1 MSRKLSILVST
12 AASFAIAMLLVSGDA
27 RADTKKKSTLSDEE
41 VCIPKAVEDKVTTCP
56 GGFKMGEFKG
66 SLKAKVGVTKKKKE
80 EKKKPKGPTGP
91 SLGRDYTQAITESAF
106 KRKREKKKIDI
117 LKKEIEL
124 IKRLAAQTSNDNPEK
139 GEILKRLAD
148 AYKEFH
154 DQLNFMARDL
164 DEKIFQAK
172 EAKKKKTAAKLKAQ
186 QKALDKKA
194 EEYREL
200 AIKAYVEIRN
210 NFPDYPDYDEILFAI
225 AYEIDQMASA
235 LDYKQ
240 KDKKASYR
248 ERARIFYQELIRN
261 YPRSRFIPHAW
272 MAFGEYYFHEARDVD
287 RAMRAYEK
295 VVEWGEANNPNYVVA
310 MYYQAWCLFNMQEFK
325 KTINQFNK
333 VIQYANDNPEHRE
346 AQTVAKRA
354 RMELVDSYSK
364 IGNPAQAWEFFQR
377 VGGNQA
383 HDMLIKLANLYYDE
397 GHWADAIIV
406 FHKLEA
412 LEIENYKDN
421 NGNELCEYQ
430 TMVTN
435 AVISSLGKDKQVQEL
450 KRQISLYKRFAG
462 EGNHDPVKVKKC
474 GADTISLSWDQ
485 ATHWHLEAVGSE
497 SSPGTKDPATMNL
510 CIELYDEVLKNFP
523 DLDTLAV
530 EGFDE
535 KTKPSR
541 YRVAYYKAELYWNM
555 ENWEK
560 AAAAFDAVV
569 DMDPAGEYTADS
581 AYAAVLCYNKL
592 YTKLRG
598 EKDKERKHKLHTGEK
613 KCDKACKKC
622 KKGCNKKKG
631 DEKKKCVEA
640 CVEGDKIA
648 LRPRDLTELEAGT
661 LKSYERY
668 VCYVKGSDDLVNIK
682 YRRARIFYEANM
694 FAEAAVLFKDIA
706 VNHSS
711 DEVAVYAANL
721 YLDCLNVLGSMV
733 EKPIPSC
740 YDNLAEIVDVFIDT
754 SKKPGKNLMKDEAFA
769 TQIKALKVGVLRKKA
784 ESLNKR
790 QRFREAAEIYLII
803 YREYKGVYDDRGM
816 CEVLF
821 NTAINMEAARLV
833 MSAIK
838 VREKMIELYPKCEH
852 SKKAAYYIGQNYH
865 ALQSFQLAADN
876 YRSFAKK
883 YSGEDEAPTALGNA
897 ITFYIGLGKIDEALS
912 TIKLFEK
919 NYAKRRTQETAT
931 IVFSSGYIYLNDKDY
946 DRVRKHFASYLKRYS
961 KAKQLDEQV
970 QANVFIG
977 DTYRLEPNKRKRDL
991 NKADKYYKK
1000 ALKIFDAD
1008 AMKKVEDNKRKAAML
1023 IAAAKARFYIAER
1036 KYHAFQRIK
1045 FPEFSVERKIPRN
1058 IEKWWEKE
1066 EPKEKREAAAK
1077 WRKDRKRLAR
1087 WGYYDESKSV
1097 KEQLKEV
1104 KKEERK
1110 EDGEIQFKYW
1120 LKEKF
1125 APWMEKKSAVLKEA
1139 TDMFAGVAELH
1150 VPEWEMAAAARAGD
1164 MQIEFMNALYDAPIP
1179 PSIKGDQELVDIYRG
1194 AMDEKA
1200 QPFRD
1205 GAVGGYAHCLN
1216 ISTKVRWFNENS
1228 LRCERELNK
1237 LEPRQYPISEE
1248 IRVMPKTELVFW
1260 TAPEPVLELETEAQK
1275 REKALAASADA
1286 IGGKAKGEEGGGE

>member
-1 MSRKLSILVST
+1 MSGHLRILTCV
-12 AASFAIAMLLVSGDA
+12 AALVAATVLLAGGNAAAES
-27 RADTKKKSTLSDEE
+27 KSKGTLADEE
-41 VCIPKAVEDKVTTCP
+41 VCIPKDVEDKVTTCP
-56 GGFKMGEFKG
+56 GGFKMGQFKG
-66 SLKAKVGVTKKKKE
+66 NLKAKVGVTNKKE
-80 EKKKPKGPTGP
+80 EPKKEPKGPSGP
-91 SLGRDYTQAITESAF
+91 SLGRDYTQKIIESAF
-106 KRKREKKKIDI
+106 KRHREKKKIDI
-117 LKKEIEL
+117 LKKEIDL
-124 IKRLAAQTSNDNPEK
+124 IKRLASQTSNDNPEK
-139 GEILKRLAD
+139 AEILKRLAD
-148 AYKEFH
+148 AYKEFF

-172 EAKKKKTAAKLKAQ
+172 QKKDKQLAAKLLAQ

-225 AYEIDQMASA
+225 AYEIDQMATA
-235 LDYKQ
+235 LDMDQ

-248 ERARIFYQELIRN
+248 ERARVFYQELIRN

-295 VVEWGEANNPNYVVA
+295 VVEWGEANNPNYVIA

-333 VIQYANDNPEHRE
+333 VIQYAVDNPEHRE
-346 AQTVAKRA
+346 AQVVAKRA
-354 RMELVDSYSK
+354 RMEMVDSYSK
-364 IGNPAQAWEFFQR
+364 IGNPAQAWEFFER
-377 VGGNQA
+377 VGGDQS

-412 LEIENYKDN
+412 LEIENYKKN

-435 AVISSLGKDKQVQEL
+435 AVISSEAKDKQVDEL
-450 KRQISLYKRFAG
+450 KRQIALSKKFEN
-462 EGNHDPVKVKKC
+462 EGNHDPLKIKKC
-474 GADTISLSWDQ
+474 NADTISLAWDQ

-510 CIELYDEVLKNFP
+510 CIALYDEILQNYP
-523 DLDTLAV
+523 QLDTLEV

-535 KTKPSR
+535 GTKPSR

-555 ENWEK
+555 EDWEN
-560 AAAAFDAVV
+560 AASAFDAVV
-569 DMDPAGEYTADS
+569 DMDPSGEYTADA
-581 AYAAVLCYNKL
+581 AYAAVLCYNRI
-592 YTKLRG
+592 YTKTRS
-598 EKDKERKHKLHTGEK
+598 DDRERKHQLHTGEQP
-613 KCDKACKKC
+613 KCDKECKKC
-622 KKGCNKKKG
+622 KKGCNKKQG
-631 DEKKKCVEA
+631 EEKTA
-640 CVEGDKIA
+640 CYKECEEGDRIVLK
-648 LRPRDLTELEAGT
+648 PRELTDLEHGT
-661 LKSYERY
+661 LQSYDRY
-668 VCYVKGSDDLVNIK
+668 VCYVKESEDLINIK
-682 YRRARIFYEANM
+682 YRRARIYYEANM

-706 VNHSS
+706 INHS
-711 DEVAVYAANL
+711 DNEVAVYAANL

-733 EKPIPSC
+733 EKPVPSC
-740 YDNLAEIVDVFIDT
+740 YDDLAAIVDVFIDT
-754 SKKPGKNLMKDEAFA
+754 NKTPGVNLMKDEEFA
-769 TQIKALKVGVLRKKA
+769 AQIKALKVGVLRKKA
-784 ESLNKR
+784 ESLTKR

-803 YREYKGVYDDRGM
+803 YREYKGVYDERGM

-838 VREKMIELYPKCEH
+838 VREKMIELYPTCEH
-852 SKKAAYYIGQNYH
+852 SKKAAFYIGQNYH

-876 YRSFAKK
+876 YRAFAKK
-883 YSGEDEAPTALGNA
+883 YSGEPEAPEALSNA
-897 ITFYIGLGKIDEALS
+897 ITFYIGLGKTDEAFD
-912 TIKLFEK
+912 TVKLFEK
-919 NYAKRRTQETAT
+919 NYSKREPAMTAT
-931 IVFSSGYIYLNDKDY
+931 VVFSSGYIYINAEDWEK
-946 DRVRKHFASYLKRYS
+946 VRKHYSSYLKRYS
-961 KAKQLDEQV
+961 KAKLIDEQV
-970 QANVFIG
+970 QANVFIA
-977 DTYRLEPNKRKRDL
+977 DSYRLQKKTDL
-991 NKADKYYKK
+991 GNAEKYYKK
-1000 ALKIFDAD
+1000 ALSIFDKGGLD
-1008 AMKKVEDNKRKAAML
+1008 KVTENNRKAEML
-1023 IAAAKARFYIAER
+1023 IAAAKSRFYIAER
-1036 KYHAFQRIK
+1036 KYAEFQRIT
-1045 FPEFSVERKIPRN
+1045 FPEFAVERKIPSAVQ
-1058 IEKWWEKE
+1058 KWYEKE
-1066 EPKEKREAAAK
+1066 TPKEEREAAAK

-1097 KEQLKEV
+1097 KEQLKDV
-1104 KKEERK
+1104 KKEEKK
-1110 EDGEIQFKYW
+1110 EDGEVQFKYW
-1120 LKEKF
+1120 LEHKF
-1125 APWMEKKSAVLKEA
+1125 KPWMEQKSKVLTEA
-1139 TDMFAGVAELH
+1139 TEMFAKVAELH

-1164 MQIEFMNALYDAPIP
+1164 MQIEFMNALYDAPVP
-1179 PSIKGDQELVDIYRG
+1179 PSIKGDEELVAIYQG

-1228 LRCERELNK
+1228 LRCESELNK

-1248 IRVMPKTELVFW
+1248 IRVTPKTELVFW
-1260 TAPEPVLELETEAQK
+1260 TAPDPVLELETEAQK

-1286 IGGKAKGEEGGGE
+1286 IGGKAAAEEEVE